1 VGAGYDRDGRI
12 ATVES
17 LEIGA
22 GTLDLQEGGWPDH
35 EIRGEGVQRMEIW
48 FGPMMFALGA
58 AISIGILVWLFLTL
72 IAERIEEGERRVKAS
87 RERHVARKTAAFDDD
102 LDLTLEESRA
112 LMEAG
117 DPVEIVAPPSVGEIG
132 MY

>member
-1 VGAGYDRDGRI
+1 
-12 ATVES
+12 
-17 LEIGA
+17 
-22 GTLDLQEGGWPDH
+22 
-35 EIRGEGVQRMEIW
+35 MEIW

-87 RERHVARKTAAFDDD
+87 RERHVARKTAAFDR
-102 LDLTLEESRA
+102 LDVEPYPE
-112 LMEAG
+112 
-117 DPVEIVAPPSVGEIG
+117 EIVAPPSVGEIG